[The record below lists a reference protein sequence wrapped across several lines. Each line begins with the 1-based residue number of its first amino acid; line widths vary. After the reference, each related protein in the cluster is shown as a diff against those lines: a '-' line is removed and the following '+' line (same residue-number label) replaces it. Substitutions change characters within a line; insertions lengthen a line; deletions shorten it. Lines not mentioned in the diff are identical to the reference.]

1 MALNEGRRCGGCAI
15 QVGKDAAVLLRL
27 HMPSQ
32 AVGEFFGCTGPGWV
46 YDQAVKHGA
55 YQGTAAEARTQHPGL
70 WERVRIA
77 WAKRGMR

>member
-1 MALNEGRRCGGCAI
+1 
-15 QVGKDAAVLLRL
+15 
-27 HMPSQ
+27 MPSQ

-46 YDQAVKHGA
+46 YDQADKHGA